1 MKFAILYG
9 ADAVYLAGK
18 VFGMR
23 GASENFSREEMCKAV
38 EYAHERNVKLYVTV
52 NVLPHEFE
60 LAELKEYLTFLGN
73 QAKPDA
79 LIISDLG
86 VFSLAKQFCP
96 NLELHVSTQAST
108 VNSEACKMWS
118 DFGAKRIVLA
128 RELSLNEIKA
138 IRAAIPPY
146 VELEAFVHG
155 AMCVS
160 YSGRCLLSN
169 FFTGRDAN
177 HGMCAQPCRWEYFDG
192 EKYAEIF
199 EKKRPEE
206 KMALME
212 NERGTF
218 MFSSKDLCMIEH
230 IPALV
235 DAGIDSLKIEGRVK
249 SAYYTALTANAYK
262 KELDAYMSN
271 PKGYVFDPK
280 TMYELESVSHRQ
292 YGTGYFF
299 DTPSDNAQI
308 SDDGGYIRE
317 KAFLA
322 TVDSYDEATGRATLI
337 QRNKLLDEGDYELVS
352 PGKDTVDIHIS
363 DMRNELDEKIES
375 APHPQ
380 MRFTIKAPFP
390 LKHGDIVRGK

>member
-23 GASENFSREEMCKAV
+23 GASENFSHQEMCEAV
-38 EYAHERNVKLYVTV
+38 EYAHSKNVKLYVTV
-52 NVLPHEFE
+52 NVLPHESE
-60 LAELKEYLTFLGN
+60 LTQLKEYLTFLQA

-86 VFSLAKQFCP
+86 VFCLAKQYCP
-96 NLELHVSTQAST
+96 DIELHVSTQAST
-108 VNSEACKMWS
+108 VNSAACKMWNEL
-118 DFGAKRIVLA
+118 GAKRIVLA
-128 RELSLNEIKA
+128 RELSLQEISA
-138 IRAAIPPY
+138 IRQELSQEI
-146 VELEAFVHG
+146 ELEAFVHG

-212 NERGTF
+212 NQRGTF

-230 IPALV
+230 IPELV
-235 DAGIDSLKIEGRVK
+235 QVGIDSFKIEGRVK

-262 KELDAYMSN
+262 KELDAYISN
-271 PKGYVFDPK
+271 PKEYKFNPK

-299 DTPSDNAQI
+299 DAPSQNAQI
-308 SDDGGYIRE
+308 STDGGYIRE

-322 TVDSYDEATGRATLI
+322 TVDEYDASSGRATLI
-337 QRNKLLDEGDYELVS
+337 QRNKLFDEGDYELVS
-352 PGKDTVDIHIS
+352 PGKDSVDIHIS
-363 DMRNELDEKIES
+363 DMRNQDNERIES

-380 MRFTIKAPFP
+380 MKFSISSPFP
-390 LKHGDIVRGK
+390 LKHGDIIRGK